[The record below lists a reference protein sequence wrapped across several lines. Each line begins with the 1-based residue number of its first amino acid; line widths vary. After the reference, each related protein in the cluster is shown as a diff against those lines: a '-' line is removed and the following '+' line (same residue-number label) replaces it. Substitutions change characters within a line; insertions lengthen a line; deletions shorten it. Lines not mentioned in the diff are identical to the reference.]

1 MDPVADML
9 TIIKNGYM
17 VNKSDVSVIYSKYKF
32 EIAKVLESDN
42 RVEKVQKV
50 DNKIQIKLA
59 YKDQKPR
66 LKIIKQVSKSGLRV
80 YQKSK
85 KLKSL
90 KSGRGTILISTSK
103 GVMTA
108 MEAKK
113 KNLGGEIICQIW

>member
-17 VNKSDVSVIYSKYKF
+17 VNKSDVSIIYSKYKF

-66 LKIIKQVSKSGLRV
+66 LKTIKQVSKSGLRV
-80 YQKSK
+80 YHKSK

-113 KNLGGEIICQIW
+113 KNLGGEVICQIW

>member
-50 DNKIQIKLA
+50 DNKIQIELA

-113 KNLGGEIICQIW
+113 KNLGGEVICQIW